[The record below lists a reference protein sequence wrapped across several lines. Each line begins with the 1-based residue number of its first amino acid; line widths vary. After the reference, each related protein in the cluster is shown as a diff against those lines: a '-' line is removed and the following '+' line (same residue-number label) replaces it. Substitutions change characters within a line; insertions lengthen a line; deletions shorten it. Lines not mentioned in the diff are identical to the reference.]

1 MNYYDRAFFKRT
13 YNPKADLKRNIRK
26 GKVISVPVAQGGRY
40 SGYPE
45 KSGGRGSVSPRM
57 ANGSPH
63 HHSRDRSRSRSRHRR
78 SSYSRSRSRSRTRK
92 AAGYRETSRR
102 AEGGGGR
109 VVGGAGGG
117 GGGGGYRS
125 RSRERR
131 SNSRSPMSSRRR
143 HTGNRD
149 NPSPNKC
156 LGVFGLSLRTTERDL
171 KDVFSRYGPIEECTV
186 VIDAQTGRSRGFA
199 FIYFESVEDAK
210 AAKDSCNGIE
220 IDGRRIR
227 VDFSITQRAHT
238 PTPDAE
244 GMITIGDID
253 DHHPHIIVG
262 DVILAHDLTVHVGI
276 NSSFGNCL
284 NTVGI

>member
-1 MNYYDRAFFKRT
+1 M
-13 YNPKADLKRNIRK
+13 
-26 GKVISVPVAQGGRY
+26 Y
-40 SGYPE
+40 SGYPD

-92 AAGYRETSRR
+92 AGFSNREPARR
-102 AEGGGGR
+102 
-109 VVGGAGGG
+109 
-117 GGGGGYRS
+117 GGYRS

-131 SNSRSPMSSRRR
+131 SHSRSPMSSSRRR
-143 HTGNRD
+143 HAGGNRKGAEFQSNMPPFQPD

-238 PTPDAE
+238 PTP
-244 GMITIGDID
+244 GIYMGKPTRRRD
-253 DHHPHIIVG
+253 DYYRGYRRSPSPHHRRRRHSRSRSYSPRRY
-262 DVILAHDLTVHVGI
+262 
-276 NSSFGNCL
+276 
-284 NTVGI
+284 